1 MCYHSLIIIVDNAR
15 YIETGAVLY
24 FDASS
29 LGSWFTSST
38 RRRGRDRQ
46 STRVNGQESGSLI
59 AAQSRRI
66 SLYWFFRLPPPLTI
80 FFLSRTAARASSTR
94 VWESLAHVST
104 SVRTN
109 DRAAAVAT
117 DSLHRTA
124 TYSVP
129 RPSVRR
135 PFTHSSGERARETPG
150 APLRPT
156 ITSVTSRPADDRLAP
171 EPPPDPTNAVNDYDD
186 DRPPTTGPDHA
197 LWPGGVRFALP
208 RRGVAR
214 AVRAIRYAPSVG
226 LRAVRRRQLGL
237 RSIRSA
243 VTRVKTARACY
254 IIIVIF

>member
-1 MCYHSLIIIVDNAR
+1 MRQV
-15 YIETGAVLY
+15 
-24 FDASS
+24 

-38 RRRGRDRQ
+38 RRCGRDRQ
-46 STRVNGQESGSLI
+46 STRVSGQESGSLI

-80 FFLSRTAARASSTR
+80 FFLSRTAVRASSTR

-109 DRAAAVAT
+109 DRVAAVAT
-117 DSLHRTA
+117 DSLHRTE

-129 RPSVRR
+129 RPSVRQ
-135 PFTHSSGERARETPG
+135 PFTHSSGESARETPG

-156 ITSVTSRPADDRLAP
+156 ITSDTSRPADDRLAP

-197 LWPGGVRFALP
+197 RWPGGVRFALP

-214 AVRAIRYAPSVG
+214 AVRAIRYALSVG
-226 LRAVRRRQLGL
+226 LRACSPSTTWTTIY
-237 RSIRSA
+237 SIRSDASENRPCLLYYYCHILTSDFSRA
-243 VTRVKTARACY
+243 VASV
-254 IIIVIF
+254 VSPV

>member
-1 MCYHSLIIIVDNAR
+1 MRRV
-15 YIETGAVLY
+15 V
-24 FDASS
+24 
-29 LGSWFTSST
+29 GSWFMSSP
-38 RRRGRDRQ
+38 RRCGRDRQ

-59 AAQSRRI
+59 AESSRRI
-66 SLYWFFRLPPPLTI
+66 SLYWFFRLPPPLTV
-80 FFLSRTAARASSTR
+80 FFLSRTAARASSVR

-109 DRAAAVAT
+109 DRAAAAVAT
-117 DSLHRTA
+117 DSLHRIA
-124 TYSVP
+124 TYSAP

-171 EPPPDPTNAVNDYDD
+171 EPPPDPTNAVNVDDD
-186 DRPPTTGPDHA
+186 DRLPTTGPDHA
-197 LWPGGVRFALP
+197 RWPGGVRFALP

-226 LRAVRRRQLGL
+226 LRARPSSTTWTTIY
-237 RSIRSA
+237 SIRSDASENRPCILYYCCHILISDFSRA
-243 VTRVKTARACY
+243 VASV
-254 IIIVIF
+254 VSPV